1 MENITLLAIL
11 FFSHYLVD
19 YTALGNTI
27 EINGSK
33 YLTALIHSWIHS
45 IILALI
51 LFGYSILISE
61 LKTYKILNAML
72 IQLFSHFLIDAS
84 VGIINHFWSKAETKS
99 NQTLILGYDQFMHS
113 LFLIII
119 YQNLI
124 N

>member
-45 IILALI
+45 IIMALI
-51 LFGYSILISE
+51 LFGYSFLILE
-61 LKTYKILNAML
+61 LKTYKILNAIL

-84 VGIINHFWSKAETKS
+84 VGIINHLWFRANTKS

-113 LFLIII
+113 LVLILI
-119 YQNLI
+119 YNLI
-124 N
+124 TN

>member
-45 IILALI
+45 IILVLI
-51 LFGYSILISE
+51 LFGYSFLISE
-61 LKTYKILNAML
+61 LKIYKILNAML
-72 IQLFSHFLIDAS
+72 IQLFSHFIIDAS

-113 LFLIII
+113 LFLILI
-119 YQNLI
+119 YKTLI